1 MEYMGGKLQMKIFV
15 LGKNGMLGRY
25 VYTYLKSKNY
35 GVIGTT
41 RDDFN
46 VTNFY
51 QFDDLSKIKF
61 LDYVDSNISEN
72 DIVINCIGTIKPRVD
87 QLGDYNAIL
96 INSLFPIE
104 LANLCERKNV
114 KLIHPTTDCV
124 YSGLKGEYNEKDL
137 FDVNDTY
144 GLSKALGEPKNCTVI
159 RTSIIGEEVNQTR
172 SLVEWV
178 KNNKDNTI
186 NGYTNHYWN
195 GVTCLQFAKI
205 IENLINNPDK
215 LWVGTKHLYSN
226 TVSKFD
232 LLNLINQVYDLNIT
246 VNPYV
251 ANEQIDRSIS
261 TIYKDNLN
269 YFNIPS
275 LNKQIVEMQ
284 EYSSVLYNN

>member
-1 MEYMGGKLQMKIFV
+1 MGGKLQMKIFV

-25 VYTYLKSKNY
+25 IYTYLKSKNY
-35 GVIGTT
+35 DVIGTT
-41 RDDFN
+41 RDDFTIRN
-46 VTNFY
+46 IY
-51 QFDDLSKIKF
+51 QSYGSNKIKF
-61 LDYVDSNISEN
+61 LDYFDNNISEN

-87 QLGDYNAIL
+87 QLGDFNAIL
-96 INSLFPIE
+96 INSLFPID
-104 LANLCERKNV
+104 LANLCESKNV

-275 LNKQIVEMQ
+275 LIKQRVEMQ

>member
-1 MEYMGGKLQMKIFV
+1 MKIFV

-25 VYTYLKSKNY
+25 IYTYLKSKNY
-35 GVIGTT
+35 DVIGTT
-41 RDDFN
+41 RDDFTIRN
-46 VTNFY
+46 IY
-51 QFDDLSKIKF
+51 QSYGSNKIKF
-61 LDYVDSNISEN
+61 LDYFDNNISEN

-87 QLGDYNAIL
+87 QLGDFNAIL
-96 INSLFPIE
+96 INSLFPID
-104 LANLCERKNV
+104 LANLCESKNV

>member
-1 MEYMGGKLQMKIFV
+1 MKIFV

-35 GVIGTT
+35 DVIGTT

-61 LDYVDSNISEN
+61 LDYIDNNISEN
-72 DIVINCIGTIKPRVD
+72 DLVINCIGTIKPRVD

-104 LANLCERKNV
+104 LADLCKSKGI

-124 YSGLKGEYNEKDL
+124 YSGLKGNYDENDV
-137 FDVNDTY
+137 FDVKDTY

-159 RTSIIGEEVNQTR
+159 RTSIIGEEVNQAR

-178 KNNKDNTI
+178 KNNKNNTI

-205 IENLINNPDK
+205 IENLINNSDK

>member
-1 MEYMGGKLQMKIFV
+1 MGGKLQMKIFV

-35 GVIGTT
+35 DVIGTT
-41 RDDFN
+41 RDDFTIRN
-46 VTNFY
+46 IY
-51 QFDDLSKIKF
+51 QSYGSNKIKF
-61 LDYVDSNISEN
+61 LDYFDNNISEN

-87 QLGDYNAIL
+87 QLGDFNAIL
-96 INSLFPIE
+96 INSLFPID
-104 LANLCERKNV
+104 LANLCESKNV

-275 LNKQIVEMQ
+275 LNKQIVEMR